1 MSVKMTFDIAATN
14 SRGIARHILTP
25 DRIGT
30 IGASN
35 TKAEEKKP
43 HDFKAKN
50 WKPEQLTTF

>member
-30 IGASN
+30 IRASN
-35 TKAEEKKP
+35 TKAEEKNP
-43 HDFKAKN
+43 RF
-50 WKPEQLTTF
+50 